1 MKSKIQKELNFLKNL
16 ETISP
21 FVQILINQLD
31 TLLLFEDDV
40 TENFNKLHR
49 ECFIISKGLSFIK
62 EKEELDEKYEKTRLI
77 ADYLYTQLT
86 YLLY

>member
-40 TENFNKLHR
+40 IANFYQLHQ
-49 ECFIISKGLSFIK
+49 ECYIISKGLSFIK